1 MLPLTLTLEN
11 FMPYR
16 GLHEPI
22 SFQGLGIACLSGE
35 NGAGKSALL
44 DAITWVLW
52 GRSRAGASADPLV
65 AAGASEMDVRL
76 EFLAQGDVYRVE
88 RRYRKRGL
96 RGGAG
101 RTTFDFQ
108 IKSGDTWRPLNG
120 TNVSET
126 GRKVEETI
134 RLDYDTFINTAFLVQ
149 GKADLFVSQR
159 PAQRKRIL
167 SEILNLSVYD
177 RLAQKARELAA
188 EDSHRREAARI
199 SGAGIDAELEQEA
212 TLREQAEQARI
223 ALDQLRE
230 QLAATTLE
238 MAAATARVAE
248 LDGLAAELARANERI
263 LELKTESSGLAARR
277 NELEW
282 GMQDARALL
291 ARREEIERGA
301 KELRATQLEL
311 ELHRKQ
317 ALLHGELIEKR
328 AQLRQEAERKLGILQ
343 TDISMLETRHA
354 GLSDDAGRLPRLEEE
369 FRAATQHRDSLHAR
383 EAALAE
389 LRAKREEMT
398 GVIGAKRLQ
407 YSSLKTEA
415 SQLEPRLAIIDVD
428 SHARCPV
435 CDTEL
440 GQHGLGRVREH
451 FQQRLNDINRE
462 LEAIATEGQA
472 LRRERDDI
480 NTAVQSDEEALRNET
495 ARADSA
501 IGGLREQ
508 MAQAQAAHDQLRDAS
523 AQLEQ
528 ARAQLAQVPAESEE
542 LRTVNDRIAEI
553 QYNQAAHSAADSG
566 EKALRHWDHEHREL
580 QVADV
585 RVERDA
591 ASLGD
596 IARQQES
603 NTERLDDIQT
613 RVNEITG
620 PLEGMDE
627 ARKLAG
633 EASRAVDDLTR
644 RIRETEQE
652 GVRLNTLLDQL
663 AHRRVDRKRLLDE
676 EHAAAGRKSIHDD
689 LALAFSPQGVQALLI
704 ETALPELED
713 DANNLLGRMTGNRM
727 SLTLQTQRSTQAGGV
742 QETLDVMIGDEWGTR
757 EYEMYS
763 GGEAFRINL
772 ALRIA
777 LSKLL
782 ARRAGAEVPLLFID
796 EGFGSQDA
804 EGRDRLIEAI
814 TILWNDPAFHD
825 GLILVITHIED
836 IRSRFDARID
846 VVKTENGASVSIAR

>member
-16 GLHEPI
+16 GLHQPI

-44 DAITWVLW
+44 DAITWALW
-52 GRSRAGASADPLV
+52 GRSRAGASAEPLV
-65 AAGASEMDVRL
+65 AAGASEMGVQL
-76 EFLAQGDVYRVE
+76 EFLAHGTIYRVE
-88 RRYRKRGL
+88 RRYRMRGL
-96 RGGAG
+96 RGGG

-108 IKSGDTWRPLNG
+108 IGNGDAWRSLTGANA
-120 TNVSET
+120 TET
-126 GRKVEETI
+126 GRSVEETI
-134 RLDYDTFINTAFLVQ
+134 RLDYDTFINTVFLVQ

-167 SEILNLSVYD
+167 GEILNLAVYD
-177 RLAQKARELAA
+177 RLADKARELSRDDRARF
-188 EDSHRREAARI
+188 ESARI
-199 SGAGIDAELEQEA
+199 SGARMDDELEEEA
-212 TLREQAEQARI
+212 PLRDKAEQAR
-223 ALDQLRE
+223 AATDESRE
-230 QLAATTLE
+230 RLAAATSE
-238 MAAATARVAE
+238 MAAATARIAE
-248 LDGLAAELARANERI
+248 LDDLAAELARANERMS
-263 LELKTESSGLAARR
+263 ELRTEASGLASRR
-277 NELEW
+277 DELER

-291 ARREEIERGA
+291 QRRDEIERGA
-301 KELRATQLEL
+301 NDLRATQSGLES
-311 ELHRKQ
+311 HRKK

-328 AQLRQEAERKLGILQ
+328 ALLLQESERKLAILRIDVS
-343 TDISMLETRHA
+343 TLETRHA
-354 GLSDDAGRLPRLEEE
+354 GLADDAGRLPRLDEEL
-369 FRAATQHRDSLHAR
+369 RAATEHRNSLHAR
-383 EAALAE
+383 DASLAE

-407 YSSLKTEA
+407 YSGLKIEA

-440 GQHGLGRVREH
+440 GQHGLDRVREH
-451 FQQRLNDINRE
+451 FQQRLNDISRE
-462 LEAIATEGQA
+462 LEAITKEGQA

-501 IGGLREQ
+501 IGGLTEQ
-508 MAQAQAAHDQLRDAS
+508 MAQAQAALDQLQDA
-523 AQLEQ
+523 AVQLEQ
-528 ARAQLAQVPAESEE
+528 ARARLAQLPAESQE
-542 LRTVNDRIAEI
+542 LRAVNDRIAEI
-553 QYNQAAHSAADSG
+553 HYDQAAHSAADSG
-566 EKALRHWDHEHREL
+566 EKALRHWDDEHREL

-585 RVERDA
+585 HVERDG
-591 ASLGD
+591 ASLAD
-596 IARQQES
+596 IDRQQAS
-603 NTERLDDIQT
+603 NAERLGAAQA
-613 RVNEITG
+613 RVNEITAS
-620 PLEGMDE
+620 LEGMDE
-627 ARKLAG
+627 ARMRAD

-652 GVRLNTLLDQL
+652 GIRLSTLLEQL
-663 AHRRVDRKRLLDE
+663 EHRRVDRKRLLDE

-689 LALAFSPQGVQALLI
+689 LARAFSPQGVQALLI

-713 DANNLLGRMTGNRM
+713 DANDLLARMTGNRM
-727 SLTLQTQRSTQAGGV
+727 SLNLKSQHITQAGGV
-742 QETLDVMIGDEWGTR
+742 QETLDVFIGDEWGTR

-846 VVKTENGASVSIAR
+846 VVKTENGASISIAQ